1 MFAIGLAAAAYYI
14 GYKVIGAKGWLFLL
28 PLIILLLIDPA
39 LGAMFFLA
47 MMGLVLVGGLL
58 YLLLAFL
65 PQIIGFFIGVAV
77 VFMLIIGFGKLA
89 GA

>member
-47 MMGLVLVGGLL
+47 GLGLL
-58 YLLLAFL
+58 VVSGIIYLILAFL
-65 PQIIGFFIGVAV
+65 PQIIGFCIGVAV
-77 VFMLIIGFGKLA
+77 VFMLIIGLGKLA
-89 GA
+89 GG